1 MHPAEPPSPQCPFPG
16 DTEEEVFDCIVN
28 AEAPYPHFLS
38 VQGLELIQKV
48 TTAGCRA
55 GRHHHPRGPGEAAAR
70 GPVPSVST
78 ALAQLLQKCPEKRLG
93 AGERD
98 AEEIKTQPFF
108 GVSGRAQWEARRDR
122 VGCHCRHLRHL
133 CPCPQT
139 TDWQALLA
147 RAVQPPFAPTLCG
160 PTDLRYF
167 EGEFT
172 GLPPALTPP
181 DPRGPLTA
189 RQQAAFRDFDFVSER
204 FLEP

>member
-1 MHPAEPPSPQCPFPG
+1 MSPCPRP
-16 DTEEEVFDCIVN
+16 
-28 AEAPYPHFLS
+28 
-38 VQGLELIQKV
+38 
-48 TTAGCRA
+48 
-55 GRHHHPRGPGEAAAR
+55 
-70 GPVPSVST
+70 
-78 ALAQLLQKCPEKRLG
+78 QLLQKCPEKRLG

-108 GVSGRAQWEARRDR
+108 RVSGRGHGGPGAWRRGR
-122 VGCHCRHLRHL
+122 GRGPTGQLFPSSEVRL
-133 CPCPQT
+133 CPQT

-147 RAVQPPFAPTLCG
+147 RAVQPPFVPTLCG

-181 DPRGPLTA
+181 DPRSPLTA

>member
-1 MHPAEPPSPQCPFPG
+1 MAAPGAPAGGHQS
-16 DTEEEVFDCIVN
+16 
-28 AEAPYPHFLS
+28 S
-38 VQGLELIQKV
+38 
-48 TTAGCRA
+48 AG
-55 GRHHHPRGPGEAAAR
+55 PRGSWGHPGRRQSLGRA
-70 GPVPSVST
+70 PWVST
-78 ALAQLLQKCPEKRLG
+78 CPAQLLQKCPEKRLG
-93 AGERD
+93 AGEQD

-108 GVSGRAQWEARRDR
+108 RVSGRGRSGPSGPARW
-122 VGCHCRHLRHL
+122 VGGVERPLGSGFCGLRRL
-133 CPCPQT
+133 CPRPQT

>member
-1 MHPAEPPSPQCPFPG
+1 MSHP
-16 DTEEEVFDCIVN
+16 
-28 AEAPYPHFLS
+28 
-38 VQGLELIQKV
+38 V
-48 TTAGCRA
+48 TTY
-55 GRHHHPRGPGEAAAR
+55 PWGPVAQLAWGTWGGGSGG
-70 GPVPSVST
+70 GPVPSGIT
-78 ALAQLLQKCPEKRLG
+78 CPLAQLLQKCPEKRLG
-93 AGERD
+93 AGEQD

-108 GVSGRAQWEARRDR
+108 RVSGQGGSGPQCLAQWEVLRDH
-122 VGCHCRHLRHL
+122 VGCRSCHLSHL
-133 CPCPQT
+133 CTYPQT

-160 PTDLRYF
+160 STDLRYF

-181 DPRGPLTA
+181 DPRSPLTA